1 MSIKYILIGNAEN
14 GEEIGHYPER
24 VSKSIASEPINFF
37 KELINDGNFKKDKR
51 GRHKLNDTSFY
62 YYIIDTDNI
71 FYLIYGEDN
80 LKEYD
85 AFDLIEY
92 LKKNN
97 IPPLID
103 SKIQKFEEKQKFKEK
118 VEYFINNKMNKIRNV
133 EIQVNEVKGI
143 MKENINEM
151 ASGIVKI
158 QDLEDKSNEIKENAI
173 KFHSGA
179 KKARLTAIW
188 QTWKWLII
196 FIIVIILLIIIIV
209 PISLKKKKK

>member
-37 KELINDGNFKKDKR
+37 KELIKDGNFKKDKR
-51 GRHKLNDTSFY
+51 GRHKLNDISFY

-158 QDLEDKSNEIKENAI
+158 QDLEDKSKEINENAI